1 MQTKNTKM
9 LHKLGKQDR
18 KDTLVP
24 ECEGTGIRAR
34 KESFLAL
41 TKKRVVAKPGKHR

>member
-18 KDTLVP
+18 KDTLVPVP

-41 TKKRVVAKPGKHR
+41 TKKRVVAKHR